1 MVLPHAIAFNADA
14 APEAMRRIARALGTQ
29 GAPSAAAGV
38 FDPAQANGA
47 AVALRDI
54 GMHQSDIDR
63 AADIAVSNPYWNPR
77 PIGSAQRTEIRELL
91 QRAFEGV
98 RPE

>member
-1 MVLPHAIAFNADA
+1 
-14 APEAMRRIARALGTQ
+14 
-29 GAPSAAAGV
+29 
-38 FDPAQANGA
+38 
-47 AVALRDI
+47 
-54 GMHQSDIDR
+54 MHQSDIDR